1 MECVP
6 LNCQFVY
13 KIMNSVGKRCPL
25 KKHVLLFLSLFQ
37 TRKKKKKIDALS
49 QTRPY
54 LDRLVNIYKEL
65 RIADGYIITG

>member
-25 KKHVLLFLSLFQ
+25 KKTCAVISFPISDQ
-37 TRKKKKKIDALS
+37 KKKIDALS